1 MDRKRRIL
9 MIDDSP
15 QDFELIMQSLDDARL
30 PAEWKRVSN
39 TNDLISELASWSP
52 DIILA
57 DFHVPP
63 LSAIEVLTLLRERQV
78 DVPVIVVTGT
88 LNDDLA
94 AQCLNHGAVDYV
106 LKDRLVRLPSAIE
119 RALGEKQFQSE
130 RARALADLR
139 ESELRFRQVTE
150 SIDEVFWLTDIAH
163 TGVIYVSPAYER
175 IWGRPCESLY
185 DVSRSWMDAIHVE
198 DRDKMEKAVLQ
209 LKTSG
214 GYDLEYRIVRPDG
227 EVRWI
232 RDRAFPVEDTDGK
245 TYRIA
250 GVAEDITQRRELEDQ
265 LRQAQ
270 KMDAIGQLAG
280 GIAHDFNNLLT
291 VIAGYSQLTLARLL
305 PEDPLRR
312 SIDQINR
319 AAFRASSLTRQLLTF
334 SRKQVVQPRILSLNN
349 VVSNIEGM
357 LSRLIHEDVQ
367 LKTILDPDLAPVR
380 ADSGQMEQIIFNLV
394 VNARDAMPHGGVV
407 TLETRNVELE
417 PQRDS
422 QLSGWHVLLAVSDT
436 GVGMSQNVLSH
447 MFEPFFTTKAPGKGT
462 GLGLAT
468 VYGIVKQSEGSIL
481 VSSEIGRG
489 TTFNIYLPR
498 TEGTVT
504 DDESPG
510 AVSYRPGS
518 ETILLVEDDDMV
530 RELTR
535 EILRRSGYTVLEARD
550 VHEALRIGKQN
561 EHIDLLLTDVVM
573 PHASGQQLSERI
585 VASKPDVKVL
595 YMSGHSDAA
604 LHHRGMIDSDINFI
618 TKPFAPEALLKKIR
632 EIFDNDA
639 PSKTTRKLTILLVET
654 DPLLSASSAESLR
667 EKGYRVITA
676 SDGVEAWRCM
686 RLVYC
691 DLLITDIA
699 LPYKDGIDLSIEV
712 RKDYP
717 VTKLIGTSTSVE
729 TLAKRS
735 VARHFDAVLA
745 KPFTNEQ
752 LLATV
757 RQQLGIQ
764 T

>member
-1 MDRKRRIL
+1 

-15 QDFELIMQSLDDARL
+15 QDFELIAQSIDDARL
-30 PAEWKRVSN
+30 AVEWKRVDN
-39 TNDLISELASWSP
+39 TDDLLSELASWSP

-57 DFHVPP
+57 DFNLPP
-63 LSAIEVLTLLRERQV
+63 FSAIEVLTLLRERQV
-78 DVPVIVVTGT
+78 EVPVIVVTGT
-88 LNDDLA
+88 LSDELA

-119 RALGEKQFQSE
+119 RALDRE
-130 RARALADLR
+130 RALADLR

-163 TGVIYVSPAYER
+163 TSVIYVSPAYER

-185 DVSRSWMDAIHVE
+185 DVTYSWMDAIHAE

-232 RDRAFPVEDTDGK
+232 RDRAFPVEDADGK

-250 GVAEDITQRRELEDQ
+250 GVAEDVTQRRELEDQ

-291 VIAGYSQLTLARLL
+291 VIAGHSQLTLARLS
-305 PEDPLRR
+305 PEDPLRHG
-312 SIDQINR
+312 IDQINR
-319 AAFRASSLTRQLLTF
+319 AAYRAASLTRQLLTF
-334 SRKQVVQPRILSLNN
+334 SRKQVVQTRILSLNN

-367 LKTILDPDLAPVR
+367 LKTVLDPNLAPVR
-380 ADSGQMEQIIFNLV
+380 ADSGQMEQVIFNLV
-394 VNARDAMPHGGVV
+394 VNARDAMPHGGII
-407 TLETRNVELE
+407 TLETHNVKLE
-417 PQRDS
+417 PQRES
-422 QLSGWHVLLAVSDT
+422 ERRGWHVLLAVSDT
-436 GVGMSQNVLSH
+436 GVGMDQNVLRH

-468 VYGIVKQSEGSIL
+468 VYGIVKQSEGSIS
-481 VSSEIGRG
+481 VTSEIGRG

-498 TEGTVT
+498 AEGAVT
-504 DDESPG
+504 DDESRS
-510 AVSYRPGS
+510 AVSYRSGS
-518 ETILLVEDDDMV
+518 ETILLAEDDDMV

-535 EILRRSGYTVLEARD
+535 DILRSSGYTVLEARD
-550 VHEALRIGKQN
+550 VHEALRISKQH

-585 VASKPDVKVL
+585 VASKPDMKVL

-632 EIFDNDA
+632 EFLDNGE
-639 PSKTTRKLTILLVET
+639 PTQTVRKLTILIVET
-654 DPLLSASSAESLR
+654 DALVSTSAAESLR

-676 SDGVEAWRCM
+676 SDGIEAERCM
-686 RLVYC
+686 KLVPC
-691 DLLITDIA
+691 DLVITDTV
-699 LPYKDGIDLSIEV
+699 LPDKDGVELSIAV
-712 RKDYP
+712 RREYP
-717 VTKLIGTSTSVE
+717 VTKIIGTSTSVE
-729 TLAKRS
+729 TLAKRA
-735 VARHFDAVLA
+735 VIRHFDAVLA

-752 LLATV
+752 LVAMV
-757 RQQLGIQ
+757 RQQLGG
-764 T
+764 